1 MINND
6 IYLNV
11 ISRDII
17 EEYGVKWLYMYFF
30 FNFFKIF
37 EFYIDFSMIYLIS
50 VNVIVID
57 YYFKLIKIMV
67 VCFYFW
73 GIWI

>member
-6 IYLNV
+6 IYFDV
-11 ISRDII
+11 IGREII
-17 EEYGVKWLYMYFF
+17 EEYGVKWLYMYYV

-57 YYFKLIKIMV
+57 YYFKFIKIMV
-67 VCFYFW
+67 VCFNFW
-73 GIWI
+73 GLLI